1 MRKGAV
7 TTTAVSWLLGICLL
21 FGAAACTSGGGSSP
35 TAKTSSSASTTRG
48 ATSCFEPVASKDAAA
63 YEPVASKDAAAYV
76 GLSLKGAESRA
87 TARHDHLIVVEEEGT
102 CTVRALPAYIG
113 PSLIVEVALVSGKVA
128 AARSGYAASR

>member
-7 TTTAVSWLLGICLL
+7 TTTAVYWLLGICLL

-35 TAKTSSSASTTRG
+35 TAKTSSSASATRG
-48 ATSCFEPVASKDAAA
+48 ATSCFEPVASKDAA
-63 YEPVASKDAAAYV
+63 VYV